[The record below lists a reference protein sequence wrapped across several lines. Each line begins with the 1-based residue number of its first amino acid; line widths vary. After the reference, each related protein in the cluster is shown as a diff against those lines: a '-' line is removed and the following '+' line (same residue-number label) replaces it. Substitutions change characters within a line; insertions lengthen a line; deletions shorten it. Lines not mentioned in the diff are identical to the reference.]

1 MPPVASCKAMCWQ
14 YSAVRQRRY
23 QPGNSQRTRAASED
37 AAGRSQP
44 NDLNQN
50 GCGTRP
56 DQTRPRI
63 PTVVPGMPVT
73 SSSQER
79 KWEKRRPAADVGA
92 LGTLGF
98 AIIRDPSPR
107 HAAPPLLPL
116 PLLPSLHS
124 LSRSVAASLET
135 HRLDNGG
142 GRSSPNINKKTDRR
156 QTIARPTDRRVASPP
171 PGRRSTIARPI
182 ELHPPPLPNDR
193 RRTVVPSDDDS
204 RSRRA
209 ADDR

>member
-142 GRSSPNINKKTDRR
+142 GRSSPNINKKN
-156 QTIARPTDRRVASPP
+156 
-171 PGRRSTIARPI
+171 RSTT
-182 ELHPPPLPNDR
+182 ND
-193 RRTVVPSDDDS
+193 
-204 RSRRA
+204 RA
-209 ADDR
+209 ADRSTSCIPPPRTTIDDRAADRVAPTSPSQRSTANGHHPF

>member
-107 HAAPPLLPL
+107 HAAPPP
-116 PLLPSLHS
+116 PAPPPPAKPPFAQS
-124 LSRSVAASLET
+124 LSRGEPGDASV
-135 HRLDNGG
+135 GQ
-142 GRSSPNINKKTDRR
+142 RR
-156 QTIARPTDRRVASPP
+156 WQEQPKYK
-171 PGRRSTIARPI
+171 
-182 ELHPPPLPNDR
+182 
-193 RRTVVPSDDDS
+193 
-204 RSRRA
+204 
-209 ADDR
+209 